1 MRADGSDNNRGRI
14 EASQG
19 LSIAVAIGIWKMSVS
34 IESSLIQHFVGLE
47 DPRIERSKQH
57 LLIDII
63 VIAILA
69 VISGADGWVA
79 IETYGQAKQEWL
91 RTFLSLPN
99 GIPSHDTFARVFARI
114 DPQAFEQCFQ
124 DWINS
129 LTATM
134 GAQVIPIDGKTL
146 RGSYDREAKQRALS
160 VVSAWASEHR
170 LVLGQLKVNSKSNEI
185 TVIPQLL
192 KMLHIRGSIISIDAM
207 GCQTEIA
214 SLIRQQGADYVLALK
229 ANQGNL
235 YSQVAEFFKQAQATE
250 FAGIEHSHHHTTE
263 SGHGRIE
270 IRHCYS
276 VPVSALVSLSSQDK
290 WVELASVGM
299 VICERRLWN
308 KTTIEVRYYI
318 SSLSTDAQVLAHVVR
333 THWGIENSL
342 HWTLDVT
349 FREDACRIRT
359 GSSSQNFALLRR
371 IALNQLQRETSIKS
385 SIRMKRYRAAMDNQY
400 AAKVLFA

>member
-1 MRADGSDNNRGRI
+1 MT
-14 EASQG
+14 
-19 LSIAVAIGIWKMSVS
+19 LSL
-34 IESSLIQHFVGLE
+34 ETSLIQHFVSLS

-79 IETYGQAKQEWL
+79 IETYGQSKQEWL

-114 DPQAFEQCFQ
+114 EPQEFEQCFRN
-124 DWINS
+124 W
-129 LTATM
+129 LKAVTATL
-134 GAQVIPIDGKTL
+134 GTQVIPIDGKTL
-146 RGSYDREAKQRALS
+146 RGSYDREAKQSALS
-160 VVSAWASEHR
+160 VVSAWASNHR
-170 LVLGQLKVNSKSNEI
+170 LVLGQLKVERKSNEI
-185 TVIPQLL
+185 TAIPQLL
-192 KMLHIRGSIISIDAM
+192 KMLHIQGSIISIDAM
-207 GCQTEIA
+207 GCQKEIA
-214 SLIRQQGADYVLALK
+214 ALIRQQGADYVLALK
-229 ANQGNL
+229 GNQGSL
-235 YSQVAEFFKQAQATE
+235 YSQVEQFFQQAQQTE
-250 FAGIEHSHHHTTE
+250 FAQIEHSHHHSTE

-276 VPVSALVSLSSQDK
+276 VPISALANKSSQDK
-290 WVELASVGM
+290 WVGLVSLGM

-308 KTTIEVRYYI
+308 KTTREVRYYI
-318 SSLSTDAQVLAHVVR
+318 SSLPADAQVLGDVVR

-349 FREDACRIRT
+349 FAEDASRLRT
-359 GSSSQNFALLRR
+359 GHSSQNFALLRR

-385 SIRMKRYRAAMDNQY
+385 SIRMKRYRAAMDNHY
-400 AAKVLFA
+400 AAKVLLA